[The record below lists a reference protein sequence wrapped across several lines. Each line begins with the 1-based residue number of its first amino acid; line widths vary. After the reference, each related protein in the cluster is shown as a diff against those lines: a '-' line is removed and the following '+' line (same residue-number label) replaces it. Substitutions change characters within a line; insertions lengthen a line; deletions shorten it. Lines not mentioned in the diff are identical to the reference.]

1 MTTVPETRAPFQQA
15 VLAAAQ
21 ALVTQPGVD
30 RERLKKAYAI
40 ALDPGA
46 VRLEEDADGAL
57 VSTESGTR
65 YVNGHCA
72 CADFRQHGDGWWCKH
87 RLAVT
92 LTKQAK
98 AALMGPPPPVERP
111 HTAAAPA
118 LPEAPASVNVR
129 LTIAGREVQVT
140 LRDTDEQRMLTRLAA
155 LLAQYPAAQASG
167 EGDQTDAAPICPVHH
182 VTMRPH
188 TKHGETWYSH
198 KHHGQWCRGS
208 HR

>member
-98 AALMGPPPPVERP
+98 AALMGRLHRSRGPIPRQPQRCLRRPRLSMCGSPSPV
-111 HTAAAPA
+111 
-118 LPEAPASVNVR
+118 
-129 LTIAGREVQVT
+129 GR
-140 LRDTDEQRMLTRLAA
+140 
-155 LLAQYPAAQASG
+155 
-167 EGDQTDAAPICPVHH
+167 C
-182 VTMRPH
+182 
-188 TKHGETWYSH
+188 K
-198 KHHGQWCRGS
+198 
-208 HR
+208 